1 MARMQAWHLFKPP
14 VCCYSGRQMFT
25 PEMLIAIALTFIAAG
40 FVKGAIGLGLPTVTL
55 ALLTLPL
62 GLKTTLG
69 ILVIPLLVTNSWQA
83 LQGGHLRELVGRLW
97 QFLAAAIVTVYV
109 GVQVLAS
116 ARSEVLVAIL
126 GVILIVNSIISFTR
140 FRVPPPR
147 PERER
152 AWSAVCGGLGG
163 IMFGMTGNFIVPG
176 ILFLQ
181 ALNLKRD
188 MMVQALGLTFCT
200 ISAALALSMNQRSML
215 TPDLMAVSAACVA
228 PAALGLWL
236 GTRYRKSISEEQFRK
251 IFYAGLLV
259 IGCSLLF
266 GALRNLMTG

>member
-1 MARMQAWHLFKPP
+1 
-14 VCCYSGRQMFT
+14 MFS
-25 PEMLIAIALTFIAAG
+25 PELLIAIALTFVAAG

-62 GLKTTLG
+62 GLKPTLG
-69 ILVIPLLVTNSWQA
+69 ILVIPLLVTNAWQA
-83 LQGGHLRELVGRLW
+83 LQGGYRKELIGRLW
-97 QFLAAAIVTVYV
+97 LFLTAAIVTVYA
-109 GVQVLAS
+109 GVQVLAT

-140 FRVPPPR
+140 FRIPPPR

-152 AWSAVCGGLGG
+152 LWSGLCGGLGG
-163 IMFGMTGNFIVPG
+163 VMFGMTGNFIVPG

-200 ISAALALSMNQRSML
+200 ISAALALSMTQRSML
-215 TPDLMAVSAACVA
+215 TPDLMAVSAGALV

-266 GALRNLMTG
+266 GALRNLWVG

>member
-1 MARMQAWHLFKPP
+1 
-14 VCCYSGRQMFT
+14 MFS
-25 PEMLIAIALTFIAAG
+25 PEMLIIITATFVAAG

-62 GLKTTLG
+62 GLKPTLG
-69 ILVIPLLVTNSWQA
+69 ILVIPLVVTNGWQA
-83 LQGGHLRELVGRLW
+83 LQGGYLKELLKRLW
-97 QFLAAAIVTVYV
+97 LFLLVAVITVYA
-109 GVQVLAS
+109 GVQVLAA
-116 ARSEVLVAIL
+116 ARSDVLVAIL
-126 GVILIVNSIISFTR
+126 GVILIINSIISFTR
-140 FRVPPPR
+140 FRIPPPR
-147 PERER
+147 RNREQ

-200 ISAALALSMNQRSML
+200 ISTALALSMTQRSML
-215 TPDLMAVSAACVA
+215 TPDLMMVSAGALV
-228 PAALGLWL
+228 PAFFGMWL

-259 IGCSLLF
+259 VGCSLLF
-266 GALRNLMTG
+266 GAVRNLWVG

>member
-1 MARMQAWHLFKPP
+1 
-14 VCCYSGRQMFT
+14 MFS
-25 PEMLIAIALTFIAAG
+25 PELLIAIALTFVAAG

-55 ALLTLPL
+55 ALLTLRL
-62 GLKTTLG
+62 GLKPTLG
-69 ILVIPLLVTNSWQA
+69 ILVIPLLVTNAWQA
-83 LQGGHLRELVGRLW
+83 LQGGYLKELIGRLW
-97 QFLAAAIVTVYV
+97 LFLAAAIVTVYA
-109 GVQVLAS
+109 GVQVLAT

-140 FRVPPPR
+140 FRIPPPR

-152 AWSAVCGGLGG
+152 LWSGLCGGLGG
-163 IMFGMTGNFIVPG
+163 VMFGMTGNFIVPG

-181 ALNLKRD
+181 AL
-188 MMVQALGLTFCT
+188 GLTFCT
-200 ISAALALSMNQRSML
+200 ISAALALSMTQRSML
-215 TPDLMAVSAACVA
+215 TPDLMAVSAGALV

-266 GALRNLMTG
+266 GALRNLWVG

>member
-1 MARMQAWHLFKPP
+1 
-14 VCCYSGRQMFT
+14 MFT
-25 PEMLIAIALTFIAAG
+25 PEILAAIALTFIAAG

-62 GLKTTLG
+62 GLKPTLG
-69 ILVIPLLVTNSWQA
+69 ILVIPLVVTNTWQA
-83 LQGGHLRELVGRLW
+83 LQGGYLRELLQRLW
-97 QFLAAAIVTVYV
+97 LFLLMAAITVHA
-109 GVQVLAS
+109 GVQVLAT
-116 ARSEVLVAIL
+116 ARPEVLVAML
-126 GVILIVNSIISFTR
+126 GLILIINSMISFTR

-163 IMFGMTGNFIVPG
+163 VMFGMTGNFIVPG

-181 ALNLKRD
+181 ALGLKRD

-200 ISAALALSMNQRSML
+200 ISATLAVSMSQRSML
-215 TPDLMAVSAACVA
+215 TPELLTVSAACVA

-259 IGCSLLF
+259 IGFSLTF

>member
-1 MARMQAWHLFKPP
+1 ML
-14 VCCYSGRQMFT
+14 S
-25 PEMLIAIALTFIAAG
+25 PELLIAIALTFVAAG

-62 GLKTTLG
+62 GLKPTLG
-69 ILVIPLLVTNSWQA
+69 ILVIPLLVTNAWQA
-83 LQGGHLRELVGRLW
+83 LQGGYLKELIRRLW
-97 QFLAAAIVTVYV
+97 QFLAAAIITVYA

-116 ARSEVLVAIL
+116 ARSEVLVAVL
-126 GVILIVNSIISFTR
+126 GVILVVNSIISFTR
-140 FRVPPPR
+140 FRIPPPR

-152 AWSAVCGGLGG
+152 VWSALCGGLGG

-181 ALNLKRD
+181 ALGLKRD

-200 ISAALALSMNQRSML
+200 ISAALALSMTQRSML
-215 TPDLMAVSAACVA
+215 TPDLMAVSAGAML

-266 GALRNLMTG
+266 GALSNLMTG